1 MPFILR
7 GVTLYGIN
15 CVYIPNDTRARA
27 YDLLASHVLG
37 TRLDGMTSEVGLT
50 EAVAASHELL
60 DGRRKGRTVIAVN
73 R

>member
-37 TRLDGMTSEVGLT
+37 TRLDDMTSEVGLT
-50 EAVAASHELL
+50 EVVAASHELL
-60 DGRRKGRTVIAVN
+60 DGRRKGRTVVAVN

>member
-27 YDLLASHVLG
+27 YELLASHVLG
-37 TRLDGMTSEVGLT
+37 SKLDEMTSEVGLGD
-50 EAVAASHELL
+50 VVGASHELL
-60 DGRRKGRTVIAVN
+60 DGKRKGRTVVAVD